1 MCENMDN
8 THARRFDDTVRRRA
22 GERGAIMTLRD
33 CPRAMR
39 VVVDGI
45 DLDDRHR
52 FRLCEIGL
60 APGAGL
66 RVMQPERFRRKGR
79 RIRKRTCRGG
89 RRAPRVPSGYGSRGM
104 NMRKTTLRNAKR
116 TGICANVESTEPEG
130 RRLLPFAEWL
140 VAGIALVV
148 STDPR
153 MTAWAATPAIWETS
167 KM

>member
-66 RVMQPERFRRKGR
+66 RVMQRSAF
-79 RIRKRTCRGG
+79 GG
-89 RRAPRVPSGYGSRGM
+89 RVVAFGNERVAVELSCIDALTALQYAKYRGHRA
-104 NMRKTTLRNAKR
+104 
-116 TGICANVESTEPEG
+116 
-130 RRLLPFAEWL
+130 RRPGT
-140 VAGIALVV
+140 VRAG
-148 STDPR
+148 
-153 MTAWAATPAIWETS
+153 
-167 KM
+167 

>member
-52 FRLCEIGL
+52 ACR
-60 APGAGL
+60 PGTVRAG
-66 RVMQPERFRRKGR
+66 
-79 RIRKRTCRGG
+79 
-89 RRAPRVPSGYGSRGM
+89 
-104 NMRKTTLRNAKR
+104 
-116 TGICANVESTEPEG
+116 
-130 RRLLPFAEWL
+130 
-140 VAGIALVV
+140 
-148 STDPR
+148 
-153 MTAWAATPAIWETS
+153 
-167 KM
+167 

>member
-1 MCENMDN
+1 MLAASMTRCG
-8 THARRFDDTVRRRA
+8 VRA

-52 FRLCEIGL
+52 FRLCEIGWL
-60 APGAGL
+60 RARVYGSCSGALSAEGSSHSETNVS
-66 RVMQPERFRRKGR
+66 RW
-79 RIRKRTCRGG
+79 TA
-89 RRAPRVPSGYGSRGM
+89 APRVPSGYGSRGM

-140 VAGIALVV
+140 L
-148 STDPR
+148 
-153 MTAWAATPAIWETS
+153 PASRLSCQQTRE
-167 KM
+167 

>member
-60 APGAGL
+60 GSGRGFTGHAA
-66 RVMQPERFRRKGR
+66 ERFRRKGR

-89 RRAPRVPSGYGSRGM
+89 RRHRACRPGTVRVG
-104 NMRKTTLRNAKR
+104 
-116 TGICANVESTEPEG
+116 
-130 RRLLPFAEWL
+130 
-140 VAGIALVV
+140 
-148 STDPR
+148 
-153 MTAWAATPAIWETS
+153 
-167 KM
+167 

>member
-8 THARRFDDTVRRRA
+8 THARHFDGTVRRRT

-45 DLDDRHR
+45 DLDERHR

-66 RVMQPERFRRKGR
+66 WVVQRGAF
-79 RIRKRTCRGG
+79 GG
-89 RRAPRVPSGYGSRGM
+89 RVIAFGDERVAVDGATARAVRVRF
-104 NMRKTTLRNAKR
+104 TQDEHAQDD
-116 TGICANVESTEPEG
+116 
-130 RRLLPFAEWL
+130 
-140 VAGIALVV
+140 VA
-148 STDPR
+148 
-153 MTAWAATPAIWETS
+153 
-167 KM
+167 

>member
-60 APGAGL
+60 APGAVDGGTARAV
-66 RVMQPERFRRKGR
+66 RVRFARDEH
-79 RIRKRTCRGG
+79 
-89 RRAPRVPSGYGSRGM
+89 AQDD
-104 NMRKTTLRNAKR
+104 
-116 TGICANVESTEPEG
+116 
-130 RRLLPFAEWL
+130 
-140 VAGIALVV
+140 VA
-148 STDPR
+148 
-153 MTAWAATPAIWETS
+153 
-167 KM
+167 

>member
-52 FRLCEIGL
+52 FR
-60 APGAGL
+60 
-66 RVMQPERFRRKGR
+66 VMQRSAF
-79 RIRKRTCRGG
+79 GG
-89 RRAPRVPSGYGSRGM
+89 RVVAFGNERVAVDGGTARAVRVR
-104 NMRKTTLRNAKR
+104 
-116 TGICANVESTEPEG
+116 
-130 RRLLPFAEWL
+130 FARDEHAQDD
-140 VAGIALVV
+140 VA
-148 STDPR
+148 
-153 MTAWAATPAIWETS
+153 
-167 KM
+167 

>member
-66 RVMQPERFRRKGR
+66 RVMQRSAF
-79 RIRKRTCRGG
+79 GG
-89 RRAPRVPSGYGSRGM
+89 RSSHSETNVSRWTAAPRVPSGYGSRGM

-140 VAGIALVV
+140 L
-148 STDPR
+148 
-153 MTAWAATPAIWETS
+153 PASRLSCQQTRE
-167 KM
+167 

>member
-45 DLDDRHR
+45 DLDR
-52 FRLCEIGL
+52 IGSGRGFTGH
-60 APGAGL
+60 AA
-66 RVMQPERFRRKGR
+66 ERFRRKGR

-89 RRAPRVPSGYGSRGM
+89 RRHRACRPGTVR
-104 NMRKTTLRNAKR
+104 
-116 TGICANVESTEPEG
+116 
-130 RRLLPFAEWL
+130 
-140 VAGIALVV
+140 AG
-148 STDPR
+148 
-153 MTAWAATPAIWETS
+153 
-167 KM
+167 

>member
-8 THARRFDDTVRRRA
+8 THARRFDGTVRRWT

-45 DLDDRHR
+45 DLDERHR

-66 RVMQPERFRRKGR
+66 RVVQRSAF
-79 RIRKRTCRGG
+79 GG
-89 RRAPRVPSGYGSRGM
+89 RVVAFGNERVAVDGGTARAVRVR
-104 NMRKTTLRNAKR
+104 
-116 TGICANVESTEPEG
+116 
-130 RRLLPFAEWL
+130 FAQDEHTQDD
-140 VAGIALVV
+140 VA
-148 STDPR
+148 
-153 MTAWAATPAIWETS
+153 
-167 KM
+167 

>member
-8 THARRFDDTVRRRA
+8 AHARRFDDTVRRRA

-52 FRLCEIGL
+52 IGL

-66 RVMQPERFRRKGR
+66 RVMQRSAF
-79 RIRKRTCRGG
+79 GG
-89 RRAPRVPSGYGSRGM
+89 RVVAFGNERVAVDGGTARAVRVR
-104 NMRKTTLRNAKR
+104 
-116 TGICANVESTEPEG
+116 
-130 RRLLPFAEWL
+130 FARDEHAQDD
-140 VAGIALVV
+140 VA
-148 STDPR
+148 
-153 MTAWAATPAIWETS
+153 
-167 KM
+167 

>member
-8 THARRFDDTVRRRA
+8 THARRFDGTVRRRT

-45 DLDDRHR
+45 DLDERHR

-66 RVMQPERFRRKGR
+66 RVVQRDAS
-79 RIRKRTCRGG
+79 RGM
-89 RRAPRVPSGYGSRGM
+89 ALPRGPSAYGSRRT
-104 NMRKTTLRNAKR
+104 NIRKTTLRNAKR
-116 TGICANVESTEPEG
+116 TGICANVESTGPERWRLLQLAG
-130 RRLLPFAEWL
+130 RLLPALRSPCGDVREWRR
-140 VAGIALVV
+140 A
-148 STDPR
+148 
-153 MTAWAATPAIWETS
+153 
-167 KM
+167 

>member
-1 MCENMDN
+1 
-8 THARRFDDTVRRRA
+8 
-22 GERGAIMTLRD
+22 
-33 CPRAMR
+33 MR

-66 RVMQPERFRRKGR
+66 RVMQRSAF
-79 RIRKRTCRGG
+79 GG
-89 RRAPRVPSGYGSRGM
+89 RVVAFGNERVAVDGGTARASGYGSRGM

-140 VAGIALVV
+140 L
-148 STDPR
+148 
-153 MTAWAATPAIWETS
+153 PASRLSCQQTRE
-167 KM
+167 

>member
-45 DLDDRHR
+45 DL
-52 FRLCEIGL
+52 CEIGL

-66 RVMQPERFRRKGR
+66 RVMQRSAL
-79 RIRKRTCRGG
+79 GG
-89 RRAPRVPSGYGSRGM
+89 RVVAFGNERVAVDGGTARAVRVR
-104 NMRKTTLRNAKR
+104 
-116 TGICANVESTEPEG
+116 
-130 RRLLPFAEWL
+130 FARDEHAQDD
-140 VAGIALVV
+140 VA
-148 STDPR
+148 
-153 MTAWAATPAIWETS
+153 
-167 KM
+167 

>member
-60 APGAGL
+60 DGGTARAV
-66 RVMQPERFRRKGR
+66 RVRFARDEH
-79 RIRKRTCRGG
+79 
-89 RRAPRVPSGYGSRGM
+89 AQDD
-104 NMRKTTLRNAKR
+104 
-116 TGICANVESTEPEG
+116 
-130 RRLLPFAEWL
+130 
-140 VAGIALVV
+140 VA
-148 STDPR
+148 
-153 MTAWAATPAIWETS
+153 
-167 KM
+167 

>member
-8 THARRFDDTVRRRA
+8 THARRFDDTGRRRA
-22 GERGAIMTLRD
+22 GERGAIMTLCD

-66 RVMQPERFRRKGR
+66 RVMQRSAFGGRVVAFGNERVAVDGGTARRTSSRGR
-79 RIRKRTCRGG
+79 RGARGRTK
-89 RRAPRVPSGYGSRGM
+89 ASASASNHSPIAS
-104 NMRKTTLRNAKR
+104 
-116 TGICANVESTEPEG
+116 VESS
-130 RRLLPFAEWL
+130 LML
-140 VAGIALVV
+140 
-148 STDPR
+148 
-153 MTAWAATPAIWETS
+153 
-167 KM
+167 

>member
-22 GERGAIMTLRD
+22 GE
-33 CPRAMR
+33 R

-66 RVMQPERFRRKGR
+66 RVMQRSAF
-79 RIRKRTCRGG
+79 GG
-89 RRAPRVPSGYGSRGM
+89 RVVAFGNERVAVDGGTARAVRVR
-104 NMRKTTLRNAKR
+104 
-116 TGICANVESTEPEG
+116 
-130 RRLLPFAEWL
+130 FAWDEHAQDD
-140 VAGIALVV
+140 VA
-148 STDPR
+148 
-153 MTAWAATPAIWETS
+153 
-167 KM
+167 

>member
-66 RVMQPERFRRKGR
+66 RVMQ
-79 RIRKRTCRGG
+79 
-89 RRAPRVPSGYGSRGM
+89 
-104 NMRKTTLRNAKR
+104 
-116 TGICANVESTEPEG
+116 
-130 RRLLPFAEWL
+130 LPFAEWL
-140 VAGIALVV
+140 L
-148 STDPR
+148 
-153 MTAWAATPAIWETS
+153 PASRLSCQQTRE
-167 KM
+167 